1 MERKRK
7 IILPQKAE
15 TWFSV
20 FLLLDAEV
28 SCLQP
33 NLSCVSAGTW
43 STVFRLIWTIT
54 CPPSWTT
61 QRNTTH
67 RGLRLV
73 NQHTFVILS
82 ILLLQHFE
90 KDLLAWYLRRC
101 WQFYFHV
108 CDFWIFF
115 FFFLP
120 WALCAENLTWQTFCW
135 GKTLVRRLAG
145 EPHGIR
151 AGYHSKFFNT
161 LPISILWFW
170 YRFQSDAFLP

>member
-20 FLLLDAEV
+20 FLLLDAEG

-33 NLSCVSAGTW
+33 NLSCVPAGTW

-73 NQHTFVILS
+73 NQHTLVILS
-82 ILLLQHFE
+82 FLLLQHFE
-90 KDLLAWYLRRC
+90 KDLLACYFRRC

-108 CDFWIFF
+108 CDFWEKKNS
-115 FFFLP
+115 
-120 WALCAENLTWQTFCW
+120 ALS
-135 GKTLVRRLAG
+135 LVRWEFDLANVLLG
-145 EPHGIR
+145 QNTGAAVGWEPHGIR